1 LNLALIWRS
10 LSVDNIRT
18 SRPIGE
24 LVKVQTSRR
33 TFLQTSAL
41 ASLYAANTVLPLAAE
56 DRTEDLV
63 SDSGIDAFV
72 IAKRHTMR
80 RQIAG
85 PTFLEGMLLG
95 NGDVGVCAVVRPD
108 ALGLH
113 IGKNDC
119 WDIRVS
125 EPAEDQVLSF
135 ADLLAMWKRA
145 SEEAK
150 KQGKP
155 EMVHLEENID
165 FFREYAR
172 TVEESYRKK
181 WPRPWP
187 CGTIWINWDVR
198 WVEPMEFRLDPS
210 DGLFTL
216 DLKCTTLENES
227 RTVELQAFVDRES
240 GLISVST
247 NEPLEVRSIVF
258 SPEVDGL
265 RVGAFDAGHMIQ
277 TTDLLPPPQ
286 TRSNIAESFAEF
298 SCSQI
303 LPAIGPTE
311 EMPTPRASEK
321 DRNFSLLA
329 RINGHWK
336 LGSSKTK
343 TDIALT
349 AARTQVLSITAIVGT
364 PRDVLLRRLEQ
375 QAAAAGAGDSAISI
389 PQTHVYTA
397 EERDTPAFVREELDR
412 LLHVGFGERRQLS
425 QQRWRDF
432 WSRSAVQ
439 LKNQDLERIWY
450 HNQYFLAC
458 CLKKNKVAPGLFA
471 NWSAGDIGT
480 AWHGDYHTDYNCQQV
495 YWSVFSSNHPEMHS
509 PYVELCE
516 NLLAMSEKF
525 AHDKF
530 LLPGAF
536 FPLSAYP
543 VPSQAI
549 PYPVPAWAY
558 QVSMTPWTVQSLWWQ
573 YLYTQDEE
581 ELKRVY
587 PLLRS
592 AARFLVAYVEKGAD
606 GKYHVVPTVS
616 SENWGFTVDFR
627 LNRDCI
633 LDLALT
639 QFLLDAVVSGS
650 TILGVDQGERSHWS
664 EVRRNLA
671 PYPKVNAPY
680 GEVWLDVSDAPPDWV
695 YNIPITLAPVFP
707 GEQVGLG
714 SEESLTI
721 ARRTARTIRLEGG
734 NDLVYQ
740 PLIRARLGVL
750 DLDWFVRE
758 VRYCSLPNSVA
769 NDRIRQSGGR
779 YAQSADFDF
788 MMPMGVW
795 CENFALPVVV
805 NECMMQSY
813 SGTIRIFPNTTNLG
827 PAQFHSLRAVGA
839 FLVSAAYDGSSVT
852 DLSLFSEK
860 GKEARIVPPWSGRAL
875 RVIRLRDHQQQ
886 IVHPEAGVCRFS
898 TESGQTYQLSSV

>member
-1 LNLALIWRS
+1 
-10 LSVDNIRT
+10 
-18 SRPIGE
+18 
-24 LVKVQTSRR
+24 VKTSRR
-33 TFLQTSAL
+33 IFLQTSAL
-41 ASLYAANTVLPLAAE
+41 ASLCAARNVLPLEAAGRAE
-56 DRTEDLV
+56 AVAPTPGL
-63 SDSGIDAFV
+63 DAFV
-72 IAKRHTMR
+72 IAKQHTMR
-80 RQIAG
+80 REIAG

-125 EPAEDQVLSF
+125 EPAEDKVLSF
-135 ADLLAMWKRA
+135 SDLLGMWKRA
-145 SEEAK
+145 SDEAK

-155 EMVHLEENID
+155 EMLHLEENID
-165 FFREYAR
+165 FFREYTE
-172 TVEESYRKK
+172 TVGKSYRKK

-198 WVEPMEFRLDPS
+198 WVEPMEYRLDPS

-216 DLKCTTLENES
+216 DLKCTTVENQS
-227 RTVELQAFVDRES
+227 RTVHLNAFVDWES

-247 NEPLEVRSIVF
+247 TEPLNVLSIVF

-265 RVGAFDAGHMIQ
+265 RIGAFDAGHLTQ
-277 TTDLLPPPQ
+277 TSDLLPAPQ
-286 TRSNIAESFAEF
+286 TKTNIAESFAEIT
-298 SCSQI
+298 CTQI

-311 EMPTPRASEK
+311 EMPTPPQSDR

-329 RINGHWK
+329 RIDGHWSR
-336 LGSSKTK
+336 GSSKTK
-343 TDIALT
+343 TDVPLAP
-349 AARTQVLSITAIVGT
+349 ARTQVLSVTAMVAT
-364 PRDVLLRRLEQ
+364 PRDVLLSRLEKH
-375 QAAAAGAGDSAISI
+375 AAASGSGDSAISI

-412 LLHVGFGERRQLS
+412 LIGVGVGERRQRS

-439 LKNQDLERIWY
+439 LEKQDLERIWY

-471 NWSAGDIGT
+471 NWSTGDIGT

-495 YWSVFSSNHPEMHS
+495 YWSVFSSNHPEMHY

-516 NLLAMSEKF
+516 NLCVMSEKF

-530 LLPGAF
+530 GLPGAF

-549 PYPVPAWAY
+549 PYPVAAWAY
-558 QVSMTPWTVQSLWWQ
+558 QVSMTPWTVQSLWWH

-592 AARFLVAYVEKGAD
+592 AARFLAAYVQKGVD
-606 GKYHVVPTVS
+606 GKYHLVPTVS

-627 LNRDCI
+627 LNKDCI

-639 QFLLDAVVSGS
+639 RFLLDAVVSGS
-650 TILGVDQGERSHWS
+650 TILGVDQNERAHWS

-671 PYPKVNAPY
+671 PYPKVNASY
-680 GEVWLDVSDAPPDWV
+680 GEVWLDVTGAPADWV

-714 SEESLTI
+714 SEESLQI

-758 VRYCSLPNSVA
+758 VRYCSLPNGVA

-779 YAQSADFDF
+779 YAQSTDFDF

-813 SGTIRIFPNTTNLG
+813 SGTIHLFPNTINLG
-827 PAQFHSLRAVGA
+827 PARFHNLRAVGA
-839 FLVSAAYDGSSVT
+839 FLISAAYDGRSVT
-852 DLSLFSEK
+852 DLSLLSEK
-860 GKEARIVPPWSGRAL
+860 GKEARIVPPWNGKSL
-875 RVIRLRDHQQQ
+875 RVTRLRDHQQQ
-886 IVHPEAGVCRFS
+886 IVQPDAGVCRFS
-898 TESGQTYQLSSV
+898 TEAGEAYQLSPV

>member
-1 LNLALIWRS
+1 M
-10 LSVDNIRT
+10 
-18 SRPIGE
+18 
-24 LVKVQTSRR
+24 
-33 TFLQTSAL
+33 
-41 ASLYAANTVLPLAAE
+41 PLAAA
-56 DRTEDLV
+56 DHADTVAPDPGL
-63 SDSGIDAFV
+63 DAFV
-72 IAKRHTMR
+72 IAKRHTLR
-80 RQIAG
+80 REIAG
-85 PTFLEGMLLG
+85 PSFLEGMLLG

-125 EPAEDQVLSF
+125 EPAQDKVLSF
-135 ADLLAMWKRA
+135 ADLLGMWKRA
-145 SEEAK
+145 SDEAK

-155 EMVHLEENID
+155 EMIHLEENID
-165 FFREYAR
+165 FFREYSERADR
-172 TVEESYRKK
+172 SYQKK

-198 WVEPMEFRLDPS
+198 WVSPMEYRLDPS
-210 DGLFTL
+210 DGSFTL
-216 DLKCTTLENES
+216 DLKCTTVENQS
-227 RTVELQAFVDRES
+227 RTIQLSAFVDWES

-247 NEPLEVRSIVF
+247 NEALEVLSIVF

-265 RVGAFDAGHMIQ
+265 RVGAFDAGHMTQI
-277 TTDLLPPPQ
+277 TDLLPPPQ
-286 TRSNIAESFAEF
+286 TKSNIAESYAEIT
-298 SCSQI
+298 CTQI

-311 EMPTPRASEK
+311 EIPTPPKSDK

-329 RINGHWK
+329 RMAGHWS

-343 TDIALT
+343 TDIPLFP
-349 AARTQVLSITAIVGT
+349 ARAQVLSITAMVGT
-364 PRDVLLRRLEQ
+364 PRDVLLRRLEK
-375 QAAAAGAGDSAISI
+375 QAAAAGSADSAISI

-412 LLHVGFGERRQLS
+412 LIAVDFGERRQRS
-425 QQRWRDF
+425 QQHWRDF
-432 WSRSAVQ
+432 WSRSVVQ
-439 LKNQDLERIWY
+439 LENQDLERIWY

-471 NWSAGDIGT
+471 NWSTGDVGT

-495 YWSVFSSNHPEMHS
+495 YWSVFSSNHPEMHY
-509 PYVELCE
+509 PYIELCE
-516 NLLAMSEKF
+516 NLCAMSEKF

-530 LLPGAF
+530 GLTGAF

-558 QVSMTPWTVQSLWWQ
+558 QVSMTPWTVQSLWWH

-581 ELKRVY
+581 ELKRGY

-592 AARFLVAYVEKGAD
+592 AARFLAAYVQKGVD
-606 GKYHVVPTVS
+606 GRYHVIPSVS

-627 LNRDCI
+627 LNKDCI

-650 TILGVDQGERSHWS
+650 TILDVDQNERSHWS
-664 EVRRNLA
+664 EIRRNLA
-671 PYPKVNAPY
+671 PYPKVSASY
-680 GEVWLDVSDAPPDWV
+680 GEVWLDVKDAPADWV

-714 SEESLTI
+714 TEESLQI

-758 VRYCSLPNSVA
+758 VRYCSLPNGVA

-805 NECMMQSY
+805 NECMLQSY
-813 SGTIRIFPNTTNLG
+813 SGTIRLFPNTINLG
-827 PAQFHSLRAVGA
+827 PAQFHNLRAVGA
-839 FLVSAAYDGSSVT
+839 FLISAAYDGRSVT
-852 DLSLFSEK
+852 DLSLLSEK
-860 GKEARIVPPWSGRAL
+860 GKEARILTPWNGKAL
-875 RVIRLRDHQQQ
+875 RVTRLRDHQQQ
-886 IVHPEAGVCRFS
+886 IVQPDAGVCRFS
-898 TESGQTYQLSSV
+898 TEAGETYQMSPV